1 MRRGGNWL
9 SGFQHLSYSPR
20 GESRSSTARC
30 RVWKWIKKDTIYCR
44 ICWTAFYMCLIC
56 VLCVVIGI
64 VRLIRAS
71 DRSLT
76 LNWYPHLALNA
87 SCQCNAVSARDT
99 HALILSRQKFQMSEL
114 QLCKHCVLTTEVMRA
129 ENGIWTVSGRQAT
142 PHHNCWQRLQTNF
155 HNGVSQSLLCSW
167 SNYLQEEG
175 MNNLTI

>member
-1 MRRGGNWL
+1 MKTQLWRRNPATSLRYNIILVIRIIKCDEGEIDWVVFSICHILRGVRVGPAQQDAVFENW
-9 SGFQHLSYSPR
+9 Q
-20 GESRSSTARC
+20 
-30 RVWKWIKKDTIYCR
+30 KDTIYCR

-76 LNWYPHLALNA
+76 LNWYPHLALNT

-114 QLCKHCVLTTEVMRA
+114 QLCKHCVLTDNWGDEGWEWDLDCVRA
-129 ENGIWTVSGRQAT
+129 TGNTS
-142 PHHNCWQRLQTNF
+142 
-155 HNGVSQSLLCSW
+155 S
-167 SNYLQEEG
+167 
-175 MNNLTI
+175 